1 MEVTTVKRLLL
12 VFVLLMLLPLCAQAV
27 TTVPAHITDIED
39 EAFAGTAIDAL
50 IIPATVETVGKSIL
64 KGGRAAYIL
73 AEGSETSFAAG
84 ASSGVPYVFAPAG
97 SDAVSLPG
105 YRALSNLRQVDG
117 LYYFVLNE
125 AEPLCAVD
133 PAALTGTVTVP
144 KLVEGLP
151 VTSLNGLYLKNAG
164 HAELRVPLY
173 LTIPEGLTATPYATM
188 TVLPPATETT
198 QAQAGHNVT
207 WTTGV
212 EGAYGDV
219 TYLWSFTTGG
229 EAVTRTTFEPTI
241 TYAHM
246 EEGELQVSVTAT
258 DALGDHAT
266 AQAEAA
272 LPLSPLQTVYR
283 ALLIGNTYPGA
294 INSLPGPDNDLFSM
308 LTVLNSMNG
317 TPFTTRSAQNLTAGG
332 MQAAIATTFAGAQPS
347 DVSLLYYSGHGESN
361 GALVGV
367 NNTYLSVYGLRAALQ
382 KIPGT
387 KIVILDCC
395 YSGNVIARS
404 ATAEEPNPAA
414 FNRAV
419 ISGLTARSRSSE
431 NLEDEGYVVI
441 TACRKDQRS
450 NTMSDPSNG
459 SFFGVF
465 TYGLCYGSGYDE
477 WQRVILSNMP
487 ADADGNRAIALGE
500 AIAGVKEREA
510 FLKNMLPSLDQDVQY
525 HGDPNFIL
533 WAK

>member
-1 MEVTTVKRLLL
+1 MKRLLL
-12 VFVLLMLLPLCAQAV
+12 VFILLLLPICAQAV
-27 TTVPAHITDIED
+27 TTVPAHITEIED

-73 AEGSETSFAAG
+73 AESAETSFVAG
-84 ASSGVPYVFAPAG
+84 ASSGVPYVFAPSG
-97 SDAVSLPG
+97 SDAVNLPG
-105 YRALSNLRQVDG
+105 YRALGNLRQVDG
-117 LYYFVLNE
+117 LYYFVLNG

-151 VTSLNGLYLKNAG
+151 VTSLSGLYLQNAG
-164 HAELRVPLY
+164 ITELRVPLH
-173 LTIPEGLTATPYATM
+173 LAVPQGLAATPYTDM
-188 TVLPPATETT
+188 IVTPPATETT
-198 QAQAGHNVT
+198 QAQAGHSVT

-229 EAVTRTTFEPTI
+229 ETVTRTTFEPTI

-246 EEGELQVSVTAT
+246 EEGELHVSVTAT
-258 DALGDHAT
+258 DALGDYAT

-272 LPLSPLQTVYR
+272 LPLSPLRTVYR

-308 LTVLNSMNG
+308 LTILNSMNS
-317 TPFTTRSAQNLTAGG
+317 TPFITRSAQNLTAGG

-347 DVSLLYYSGHGESN
+347 DVSLLYYSGHGETN
-361 GALVGV
+361 GALVGI
-367 NNTYLSVYGLRAALQ
+367 NNTYLSVYGLRTALQ

-395 YSGNVIARS
+395 YSGNAIGRS
-404 ATAEEPNPAA
+404 VTTEEPDPSA

-419 ISGLTARSRSSE
+419 ISAFGAVSRSTE
-431 NLEDEGYVVI
+431 NLEDAGYVVL

-450 NTMSDPSNG
+450 NTMVDPSNAT
-459 SFFGVF
+459 FFGVF

-477 WQRVILSNMP
+477 WQRVSLPDMP

-500 AIAGVKEREA
+500 AIAGVQERVA
-510 FLKNMLPSLDQDVQY
+510 FIKKMLPSLDQDVQY

>member
-1 MEVTTVKRLLL
+1 MKRLLL
-12 VFVLLMLLPLCAQAV
+12 VFILLMLLPLGAQAV
-27 TTVPAHITDIED
+27 TTVPAHITELED

-50 IIPATVETVGKSIL
+50 IIPATVEKVGTAIL
-64 KGGRAAYIL
+64 RDGCAAYIL
-73 AEGSETSFAAG
+73 AESAETTFAAG

-105 YRALSNLRQVDG
+105 FRASGNLRQVDG

-125 AEPLCAVD
+125 AEPLCAVE

-144 KLVEGLP
+144 KLVEGVP
-151 VTSLNGLYLKNAG
+151 VTSLSSLYLTNAG
-164 HAELRVPLY
+164 HEELRVPLY
-173 LTIPEGLTATPYATM
+173 LTIPDGLSATPYATM
-188 TVLPPATETT
+188 TVTPPATETT

-229 EAVTRTTFEPTI
+229 ETVTRTTFEPTI

-258 DALGDHAT
+258 DALGDYAS
-266 AQAEAA
+266 ADAEQT
-272 LPLSPLQTVYR
+272 LPLSPLKTEYR

-308 LTVLNSMNG
+308 LAVLNSMNG
-317 TPFTTRSAQNLTAGG
+317 TPFITRSAQNLTAGG
-332 MQAAIATTFAGAQPS
+332 MQAAIATTFADAQPC

-361 GALVGV
+361 GALVGI
-367 NNTYLSVYGLRAALQ
+367 NNTYLSVYGLRTALQ

-395 YSGNVIARS
+395 YSGNVIGRS
-404 ATAEEPNPAA
+404 ATTTEPDPSA

-419 ISGLTARSRSSE
+419 ISAFGAVSRSSE
-431 NLEDEGYVVI
+431 NLEDAGYVVL

-450 NTMSDPSNG
+450 NTMADPSTGN
-459 SFFGVF
+459 FFGIF

-477 WQRVILSNMP
+477 WQKVSLGAMP
-487 ADADGNRAIALGE
+487 ADADGNQSITLGE
-500 AIAGVKEREA
+500 AIAGVQERVA
-510 FLKNMLPSLDQDVQY
+510 FVKSMLPSLDQDVQY
-525 HGDPNFIL
+525 HGDPAFIL

>member
-1 MEVTTVKRLLL
+1 
-12 VFVLLMLLPLCAQAV
+12 
-27 TTVPAHITDIED
+27 
-39 EAFAGTAIDAL
+39 
-50 IIPATVETVGKSIL
+50 
-64 KGGRAAYIL
+64 
-73 AEGSETSFAAG
+73 
-84 ASSGVPYVFAPAG
+84 
-97 SDAVSLPG
+97 
-105 YRALSNLRQVDG
+105 
-117 LYYFVLNE
+117 
-125 AEPLCAVD
+125 
-133 PAALTGTVTVP
+133 
-144 KLVEGLP
+144 
-151 VTSLNGLYLKNAG
+151 
-164 HAELRVPLY
+164 
-173 LTIPEGLTATPYATM
+173 
-188 TVLPPATETT
+188 
-198 QAQAGHNVT
+198 
-207 WTTGV
+207 
-212 EGAYGDV
+212 
-219 TYLWSFTTGG
+219 
-229 EAVTRTTFEPTI
+229 
-241 TYAHM
+241 
-246 EEGELQVSVTAT
+246 
-258 DALGDHAT
+258 
-266 AQAEAA
+266 
-272 LPLSPLQTVYR
+272 VYR
-283 ALLIGNTYPGA
+283 ALLIGNSYPGA

-477 WQRVILSNMP
+477 WQRISLSDMP
-487 ADADGNRAIALGE
+487 ADADSNRAISLGE
-500 AIAGVKEREA
+500 AIAGVKERLA
-510 FLKNMLPSLDQDVQY
+510 FIKNMLPSLNQDVQY